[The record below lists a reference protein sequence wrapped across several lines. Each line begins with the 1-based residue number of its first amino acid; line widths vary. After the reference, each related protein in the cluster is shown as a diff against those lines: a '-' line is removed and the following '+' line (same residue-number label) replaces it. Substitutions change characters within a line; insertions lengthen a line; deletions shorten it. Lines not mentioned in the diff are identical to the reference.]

1 MLGVEREVCV
11 DGWMRGRWFLAGV
24 IGYGWRLSIG
34 GVGVYGYTT
43 LQLGFIQLWY
53 GWGATTG
60 KWTFTNWYTTQVT
73 TLLSRV
79 TSQNGPACWSVV
91 GISDEFLQ
99 KGGRSAI
106 KVKYNYGH
114 SRWNRQPKD
123 V

>member
-53 GWGATTG
+53 GWGGDDRQMDIHKLVYDTG
-60 KWTFTNWYTTQVT
+60 HDIIITSHLTKWSSMLV
-73 TLLSRV
+73 R
-79 TSQNGPACWSVV
+79 CRD
-91 GISDEFLQ
+91 I
-99 KGGRSAI
+99 
-106 KVKYNYGH
+106 
-114 SRWNRQPKD
+114 
-123 V
+123 